1 MNTSYGHLSYCTN
14 IHTGES
20 WQEHFTELKKSVPVI
35 KNNISPFLPF
45 GIGLRLS
52 NIACIELSQGHRI
65 QEFKDWLQNNNCYVF
80 TINGFP
86 FGDFHQRPVKDQ
98 VYSPDWTKQG
108 RVQYTL
114 KLFDILSEILPE
126 GIEGSIS
133 TAPLS
138 YRHWFKN
145 KKETIG
151 AYEKCT
157 LNILEVI
164 SHLIEI
170 YEASGKVLHLNI
182 EPEPDGLLENSVE
195 FIDWYNKYYIPLGID
210 FLEKKLGRAGDKT
223 ESLRRHLQL
232 CFDVCH
238 SALAYE
244 KTEMVLEE
252 LKNNNISI
260 GKVQISSAL
269 RINLENNRA
278 EKIKNLSSYNEPLY
292 LHQVIA
298 KDNQNRLYKFRDLS
312 DALDQLSDEKFQ
324 ECRVHFH
331 VPVFSEN
338 YDLLSSTQ
346 DNILQTLLNHNK
358 QKISKH
364 WEVET
369 YTWNI
374 LGPDFQLPINESI
387 TRELEWVLDKMNST
401 VYAHE

>member
-1 MNTSYGHLSYCTN
+1 MNTSFGHLSYCTN

-35 KNNISPFLPF
+35 KNNISPLLPF

-52 NIACIELSQGHRI
+52 NNACIDLSQEHRL
-65 QEFKDWLQNNNCYVF
+65 QEFKNWLQNNNCYVF
-80 TINGFP
+80 TMNGFP
-86 FGDFHQRPVKDQ
+86 YGNFHQQPIKDQ
-98 VYSPDWTKQG
+98 VYWPDWTMQE
-108 RVQYTL
+108 RVEYTL
-114 KLFDILSEILPE
+114 KLFDILKELVPE
-126 GIEGSIS
+126 GMQGSIS

-145 KKETIG
+145 KRETIG

-157 LNILEVI
+157 LNILSVV
-164 SHLIEI
+164 SHLIKI
-170 YEASGKVLHLNI
+170 YEASGKILHLNI
-182 EPEPDGLLENSVE
+182 EPEPDGLLENSSE
-195 FIDWYNKYYIPLGID
+195 FIEWYNKYYIPLGID
-210 FLEKKLGRAGDKT
+210 FLKKKLGMPGDDT
-223 ESLRRHLQL
+223 EPLRRHLQL

-244 KTEMVLEE
+244 KTELVLDE

-269 RINLENNRA
+269 RINLVNNRT
-278 EKIKNLSSYNEPLY
+278 EKIKNLSTYNEPRY

-298 KDNQNRLYKFRDLS
+298 KDNQDQLYKFRDLS
-312 DALDQLSDEKFQ
+312 DALQHLPDEKFQ

-331 VPVFSEN
+331 VPVFSDN

-358 QKISKH
+358 QKICEH

-374 LGPDFQLPINESI
+374 LAPAFQLPINESI
-387 TRELEWVLDKMNST
+387 ARELAWVIDKMNST
-401 VYAHE
+401 VYYHE

>member
-1 MNTSYGHLSYCTN
+1 MHTPYGHLSYCTN
-14 IHTGES
+14 IHSGES
-20 WQEHFTELKKSVPVI
+20 WQEHFTEIKKSVPVI
-35 KNNISPFLPF
+35 KNKISPNLPF

-52 NIACIELSQGHRI
+52 NAACSDLSQGLLL
-65 QEFKDWLQNNNCYVF
+65 QEFKNWLQSNNCYVF

-86 FGDFHQRPVKDQ
+86 FGDFHQNPVKDQ
-98 VYSPDWTKQG
+98 VYSPDWTMPK

-114 KLFDILSEILPE
+114 KLFDILKEILPD
-126 GIEGSIS
+126 GIEGSVS

-157 LNILEVI
+157 LNILEVVG
-164 SHLIEI
+164 HLIKI
-170 YEASGKVLHLNI
+170 YEDTGKVLHLNI
-182 EPEPDGLLENSVE
+182 EPEPDGLIEDSFE

-210 FLEKKLGRAGDKT
+210 FLKKRLGITGDKT
-223 ESLRRHLQL
+223 EPLRRHLQL

-238 SALAYE
+238 SAIAYE
-244 KTEMVLEE
+244 KADVVFEE
-252 LKNNNISI
+252 LQKNNILI

-269 RINLENNRA
+269 QINLVNNRD
-278 EKIKNLSSYNEPLY
+278 EKIKNLSTYNEPLY

-298 KDNQNRLYKFRDLS
+298 IDDQNKLHKFRDLS
-312 DALDQLSDEKFQ
+312 DAIVQLTDKKFL

-338 YDLLSSTQ
+338 YDLLSSTRN
-346 DNILQTLLNHNK
+346 NILQTLLSHNQRK
-358 QKISKH
+358 VSNH

-374 LGPDFQLPINESI
+374 LASDFQLPINESI

-401 VYAHE
+401 AATYE

>member
-1 MNTSYGHLSYCTN
+1 MHTSFGHLSYCTN
-14 IHTGES
+14 IHPGES
-20 WQEHFTELKKSVPVI
+20 WQEHFAEIKKSVPVI
-35 KNNISPFLPF
+35 KNKISPNLPF

-52 NIACIELSQGHRI
+52 NAACTDLSQGLYL
-65 QEFKDWLQNNNCYVF
+65 QGFKNWLQNNNCYVF

-86 FGDFHQRPVKDQ
+86 FGDFHQDPVKDQ
-98 VYSPDWTKQG
+98 VYSPDWTMPE
-108 RVQYTL
+108 RVEYTL
-114 KLFDILSEILPE
+114 NLFDILKEIIPD
-126 GIEGSIS
+126 GMEGSIS

-145 KKETIG
+145 KKEIIG

-157 LNILEVI
+157 LNILEVVG
-164 SHLIEI
+164 HLIKI
-170 YEASGKVLHLNI
+170 YEDTGKVLHLNI
-182 EPEPDGLLENSVE
+182 EPEPDGLIENTSE

-210 FLEKKLGRAGDKT
+210 FFKKRFGITGDKT
-223 ESLRRHLQL
+223 EPLRRHLQL

-238 SALAYE
+238 SAIAYE
-244 KTEMVLEE
+244 KADIVFEK
-252 LKNNNISI
+252 LKNNNILI

-269 RINLENNRA
+269 QISLVINRD
-278 EKIKNLSSYNEPLY
+278 EKIKNLSAFNEPHY

-298 KDNQNRLYKFRDLS
+298 RDHQNKLHKFRDLS
-312 DALDQLSDEKFQ
+312 DALVQLTDKKFL

-346 DNILQTLLNHNK
+346 NNILQTLLNHNK
-358 QKISKH
+358 QKVSNH

-374 LGPDFQLPINESI
+374 LTPDFQLPINESI
-387 TRELEWVLDKMNST
+387 TRELEWVLDKMKST
-401 VYAHE
+401 VSANE